1 MKHRLLTA
9 VCALLLMGCSLT
21 GCGASNSTDDIAEEQ
36 LPYGATISSDSSRS
50 MTFSYDK
57 RFLDDALVDKLYT
70 YYHAIETKDGEAFGS
85 VLFPLY
91 HDYQLTA
98 LYENTLTDQDIIDRT
113 YDSIKE
119 YFGYDFAYTF
129 VDVTNLASQIGESS
143 SRDAL
148 AVMLDQLAEDQ
159 DMKAISDDTQKL
171 YELTVTRYVDK
182 KDSGNKKETEDS
194 LVGETLFAIQYQ
206 NEWYL
211 MYS

>member
-1 MKHRLLTA
+1 MKRRLFTA
-9 VCALLLMGCSLT
+9 VCTLLLTVCLLT
-21 GCGASNSTDDIAEEQ
+21 GCGTSNHTEDITEDQ
-36 LPYGATISSDSSRS
+36 LPYGATISADSSRS
-50 MTFSYDK
+50 MAFSYDK
-57 RFLDDALVDKLYT
+57 RFLDEELVNKLYT
-70 YYHAIETKDGEAFGS
+70 YYHSIETKDGEAFGS

-91 HDYQLTA
+91 HEYQLTI

-113 YDSIKE
+113 YDSIKD
-119 YFGYDFAYTF
+119 YFGYDFSYTF
-129 VDVTNLASQIGESS
+129 VDITDLASQIGESS

-148 AVMLDQLAEDQ
+148 AIMLDQLAQEQ
-159 DMKAISDDTQKL
+159 DMKVISEDTQKL

-182 KDSGNKKETEDS
+182 QGSATKTETDDS